1 MTTPYCLK
9 INRFRFISPPC
20 LAKAAC
26 TVLILFS
33 QAALADTSCTIDSVS
48 AVNFGTYDVFSPQSN
63 NNGVG
68 SLTISCRGGNSAII
82 VELSSGQSNTFVS
95 RAMRSGRN
103 LLGYNLYTSAAR
115 NVVWGDGTGGS
126 STMGINKNRT
136 TTLSVFGQI
145 PAGQD
150 VAVGTYADNITT
162 VVNF

>member
-1 MTTPYCLK
+1 MTSLYCLK
-9 INRFRFISPPC
+9 INWFCFISPPC

-26 TVLILFS
+26 SLLILFS
-33 QAALADTSCTIDSVS
+33 QAALADSSCTIDSSSGVS
-48 AVNFGTYDVFSPQSN
+48 FGPYNVFSSLPN

-68 SLTISCRGGNSAII
+68 NLTISCHGGNSALI

-95 RAMRSGRN
+95 RTMRSGRN
-103 LLGYNLYTSAAR
+103 LLVYNLYTSAAR

-126 STMGINKNRT
+126 STLGINKNRT

-150 VAVGTYADNITT
+150 AAVGTYA
-162 VVNF
+162 